1 MRRHLHLIIYKA
13 AEAAN
18 TLRLSKRKT
27 TSDRSPISACCFFCC
42 LLLAFALTSCKG
54 SKKETTSDK
63 PTVSVTIEPFRYF
76 VEQIVGD
83 KVSVNVMVPAG
94 SNPETYEPTP
104 QQMVKLSNST
114 LYFKVERIGFEETW
128 MKKLTDNAPD
138 MKVIDTSVGI
148 KPAQTPGGNID
159 PHVWMSGKNARI
171 IASNM
176 LKALCELE
184 PKHKT
189 FFEKNYKS
197 LLSIIDKRDSTIK
210 ESFKENPDLVR
221 KFVIY
226 HPILT
231 YFARD
236 YQLEQLAIE
245 EEGRE
250 PSAAQLKSLIKRARK
265 EKIKY
270 CLIQAE
276 FANRNTNT
284 FINESHTKPM
294 NINPLQGEWNWAM
307 QEASLAVQGK
317 EIVVGK

>member
-1 MRRHLHLIIYKA
+1 MKRFLYLII
-13 AEAAN
+13 
-18 TLRLSKRKT
+18 LCV
-27 TSDRSPISACCFFCC
+27 I
-42 LLLAFALTSCKG
+42 LAGCKG
-54 SKKETTSDK
+54 TPQKQADSGKASRTEK
-63 PTVSVTIEPFRYF
+63 PAVTVTVTVTISPYKYF
-76 VEQIVGD
+76 VDQIAKG
-83 KVSVNVMVPAG
+83 KVDVNVMVSNG
-94 SNPETYEPTP
+94 NNPETYEPYA
-104 QQMVKLSNST
+104 QQMMELSKSA
-114 LYFKVERIGFEETW
+114 LYLKVGSIGFEQTW
-128 MKKLTDNAPD
+128 MKKLQDNAPD

-148 KPAQTPGGNID
+148 KPAKTPGGNID
-159 PHVWMSGKNARI
+159 PHVWMSCSNARI
-171 IASNM
+171 IASNI

-184 PKHKT
+184 PKNKA
-189 FFEKNYKS
+189 FFEKNYQS

-210 ESFKENPDLVR
+210 ESFKKDPDLVR

-250 PSAAQLKSLIKRARK
+250 PSAAKLKSLIERARK
-265 EKIKY
+265 EKIKF

-276 FANRNTNT
+276 FANRNTTT

-294 NINPLQGEWNWAM
+294 NINPLQGDWNRAM
-307 QEASLAVQGK
+307 QEAALAVQGK

>member
-1 MRRHLHLIIYKA
+1 MKRFLYLII
-13 AEAAN
+13 
-18 TLRLSKRKT
+18 LCV
-27 TSDRSPISACCFFCC
+27 I
-42 LLLAFALTSCKG
+42 LAGCKG
-54 SKKETTSDK
+54 TPQKQADSGKTSGTEK
-63 PTVSVTIEPFRYF
+63 PAGTVTVTVTISPYKYF
-76 VEQIVGD
+76 VDQIAKG
-83 KVSVNVMVPAG
+83 KVDVNVMVPNG
-94 SNPETYEPTP
+94 NNPETYEPYA
-104 QQMVKLSNST
+104 QQMMELSKSA
-114 LYFKVERIGFEETW
+114 LYLKVGSIGFEQTW
-128 MKKLTDNAPD
+128 MKKLQDNAPE

-148 KPAQTPGGNID
+148 KPAKTPGGNID
-159 PHVWMSGKNARI
+159 PHVWMSCSNARI
-171 IASNM
+171 IASNI

-189 FFEKNYKS
+189 FFEKNYQS
-197 LLSIIDKRDSTIK
+197 LLKIIDKRDSVIRK
-210 ESFKENPDLVR
+210 SFKDHPELVR

-250 PSAAQLKSLIKRARK
+250 PSASQLKSLIERARK
-265 EKIKY
+265 EKIKF

-276 FANRNTNT
+276 FANRNTTT

-294 NINPLQGEWNWAM
+294 DINPLQGEWNWAM
-307 QEASLAVQGK
+307 QEVSLAVQGK

>member
-1 MRRHLHLIIYKA
+1 MKRFLYLII
-13 AEAAN
+13 
-18 TLRLSKRKT
+18 LCV
-27 TSDRSPISACCFFCC
+27 I
-42 LLLAFALTSCKG
+42 LAGCKG
-54 SKKETTSDK
+54 TPQKQADSGKASSTEK
-63 PTVSVTIEPFRYF
+63 PAVTVTVTVTISPYKYF
-76 VEQIVGD
+76 VDQIAKG
-83 KVSVNVMVPAG
+83 KVDVNVMVSNG
-94 SNPETYEPTP
+94 NNPETYEPYA
-104 QQMVKLSNST
+104 QQMMELSKSA
-114 LYFKVERIGFEETW
+114 LYLKVGSIGFEQTW
-128 MKKLTDNAPD
+128 MKKLQDNAPD

-148 KPAQTPGGNID
+148 KPAKTPGGNID
-159 PHVWMSGKNARI
+159 PHVWMSCSNARI
-171 IASNM
+171 IASNI

-184 PKHKT
+184 PKNKA
-189 FFEKNYKS
+189 FFEKNYQS

-284 FINESHTKPM
+284 FINENHTKPM
-294 NINPLQGEWNWAM
+294 NINPLQGDWNWAM
-307 QEASLAVQGK
+307 HEAAAAVQGK

>member
-1 MRRHLHLIIYKA
+1 MVGCKSNQQKA
-13 AEAAN
+13 GMAESNA
-18 TLRLSKRKT
+18 
-27 TSDRSPISACCFFCC
+27 
-42 LLLAFALTSCKG
+42 
-54 SKKETTSDK
+54 K
-63 PTVSVTIEPFRYF
+63 PTVTVTIPPYQYF
-76 VEQIVGD
+76 VDKIAGD
-83 KVSVNVMVPAG
+83 KVDVNVMVSNG
-94 SNPETYEPTP
+94 NNPETYEPNA
-104 QQMVKLSNST
+104 QQMMELSNSA
-114 LYFKVERIGFEETW
+114 LYLKVGSIGFEQTW
-128 MKKLTDNAPD
+128 MKKLQDNAPD

-159 PHVWMSGKNARI
+159 PHVWMSCKNARI

-197 LLSIIDKRDSTIK
+197 LLNIINKRDSTIK

-245 EEGRE
+245 
-250 PSAAQLKSLIKRARK
+250 
-265 EKIKY
+265 
-270 CLIQAE
+270 
-276 FANRNTNT
+276 
-284 FINESHTKPM
+284 
-294 NINPLQGEWNWAM
+294 
-307 QEASLAVQGK
+307 
-317 EIVVGK
+317 

>member
-1 MRRHLHLIIYKA
+1 MKRFLYLII
-13 AEAAN
+13 
-18 TLRLSKRKT
+18 LCV
-27 TSDRSPISACCFFCC
+27 I
-42 LLLAFALTSCKG
+42 LAGCKG
-54 SKKETTSDK
+54 TPQKQADSGKASRTEK
-63 PTVSVTIEPFRYF
+63 PAVTVTVTISPYKYF
-76 VEQIVGD
+76 VDQIAKG
-83 KVSVNVMVPAG
+83 KVDVNVMVSNG
-94 SNPETYEPTP
+94 NNPETYEPYA
-104 QQMVKLSNST
+104 QQMMELSKSA
-114 LYFKVERIGFEETW
+114 LYLKVGSIGFEQTW
-128 MKKLTDNAPD
+128 MKKLQDNAPD

-148 KPAQTPGGNID
+148 KPAKTPGGNID
-159 PHVWMSGKNARI
+159 PHVWMSCSNARI
-171 IASNM
+171 IASNI

-184 PKHKT
+184 PKNKA
-189 FFEKNYKS
+189 FFEKNYQS

-210 ESFKENPDLVR
+210 ESFKKDPDLIR

-250 PSAAQLKSLIKRARK
+250 PSASQLKSLIERARK
-265 EKIKY
+265 EKIKF

-276 FANRNTNT
+276 FANRNTTT

-294 NINPLQGEWNWAM
+294 DINPLQGDWNRAM
-307 QEASLAVQGK
+307 LEAALAVQGK

>member
-1 MRRHLHLIIYKA
+1 MKSSLYLII
-13 AEAAN
+13 
-18 TLRLSKRKT
+18 LCV
-27 TSDRSPISACCFFCC
+27 I
-42 LLLAFALTSCKG
+42 LAGCKG
-54 SKKETTSDK
+54 TPQKQTDSGKASGTEKLAV
-63 PTVSVTIEPFRYF
+63 TVTVTVTISPYKYF
-76 VEQIVGD
+76 VDQIAKG
-83 KVSVNVMVPAG
+83 KVDVNVMVSNG
-94 SNPETYEPTP
+94 NNPETYEPYA
-104 QQMVKLSNST
+104 QQMMELSKSA
-114 LYFKVERIGFEETW
+114 LYLKVGSIGFEQTW
-128 MKKLTDNAPD
+128 MKKLQDNAPD

-148 KPAQTPGGNID
+148 KPAKTPGGNID
-159 PHVWMSGKNARI
+159 PHVWMSCSNARI
-171 IASNM
+171 IASNI

-184 PKHKT
+184 PKNKA
-189 FFEKNYKS
+189 FFEKNYQS
-197 LLSIIDKRDSTIK
+197 LLSIIDKRDSTIR
-210 ESFKENPDLVR
+210 ESFKKDPDLVR

-236 YQLEQLAIE
+236 YQLEQLVIE

-250 PSAAQLKSLIKRARK
+250 PSASQLKSLIQRARK

-307 QEASLAVQGK
+307 QEAAAAVQGK
-317 EIVVGK
+317 KIVVGK

>member
-1 MRRHLHLIIYKA
+1 M
-13 AEAAN
+13 AESNA
-18 TLRLSKRKT
+18 
-27 TSDRSPISACCFFCC
+27 
-42 LLLAFALTSCKG
+42 
-54 SKKETTSDK
+54 K
-63 PTVSVTIEPFRYF
+63 PTVTVTIPPYQYF
-76 VEQIVGD
+76 VDKIAGD
-83 KVSVNVMVPAG
+83 KVDVNVMVSNG
-94 SNPETYEPTP
+94 NNPETYEPNA
-104 QQMVKLSNST
+104 QQMMELSNSA
-114 LYFKVERIGFEETW
+114 LYLKVGSIGFEQTW
-128 MKKLTDNAPD
+128 MKKLQDNAPD

-148 KPAQTPGGNID
+148 TPAKTPGGNID
-159 PHVWMSGKNARI
+159 PHVWMSCRNARI

-184 PKHKT
+184 PKHKA
-189 FFEKNYKS
+189 FFEKNYQS

-210 ESFKENPDLVR
+210 ESFIKNPDLVR

-236 YQLEQLAIE
+236 YHLEQLAIE

-250 PSAAQLKSLIKRARK
+250 PSAAQLKALIERARK

-284 FINESHTKPM
+284 FINESQTKPM

-307 QEASLAVQGK
+307 QEAAAAVQGK